1 MEKNLTKQTKER
13 KVSAFKIK
21 LVSALSVAS
30 EDRSEPLKG
39 NYPGGRF
46 KRYIDILKTYF
57 QPLMI
62 VNLLTLIFCLPIIGI
77 LVFFEVYG
85 VEQFGYLVAKISQI
99 DPPFLL
105 GNFGIGASSSLATEI
120 AKSYLLNSYR
130 VMIGGIALFLPLAGV
145 GIAGN
150 MYICTKMVWGE
161 SLLMKKDKYGN
172 DVPRVIKEFFKG
184 VKEFSGRI
192 ALTLLVFGI
201 IFAGC
206 SLMIVEFVN
215 SIWLGISNAGY
226 YIGLILAAIIIV
238 FSGMVMVTYLPFN
251 ISYKSQKTA
260 YRIKNSLI
268 ISSGFSVSAILS
280 FVFALFPFALL
291 LTGDMVKLVVT
302 IAILSFGLSHACL
315 VMVNYADYNS
325 ENLIQPLYQQEM
337 KAQLRKERKQS
348 KKPETMTKQTYKK
361 KPTK

>member
-1 MEKNLTKQTKER
+1 MENNLTKQVKER
-13 KVSAFKIK
+13 KVSALKIK
-21 LVSALSVAS
+21 LVSGLCVAA
-30 EDRSEPLKG
+30 EDRSEPFKG

-62 VNLLTLIFCLPIIGI
+62 VNLLTLVFCLPIIGI
-77 LVFFEVYG
+77 LVFFEMYG
-85 VEQFGYLVAKISQI
+85 VEQFGYLIAKISII
-99 DPPFLL
+99 DPPYLL

-150 MYICTKMVWGE
+150 LYICTKMVWGE

-184 VKEFSGRI
+184 VKQFSGRV

-201 IFAGC
+201 IFAAC

-215 SIWLGISNAGY
+215 SIWLGNSNAGY
-226 YIGLILAAIIIV
+226 YIGLILALLVMV

-251 ISYKSQKTA
+251 ISYKTQTIPNK
-260 YRIKNSLI
+260 IKNSLI
-268 ISSGFSVSAILS
+268 IASGFSVSAILA

-291 LTGDMVKLVVT
+291 LTADMVKLVVT

-315 VMVNYADYNS
+315 VMTNYADYNS
-325 ENLIQPLYQQEM
+325 ENLIQPLYQQEI
-337 KAQLRKERKQS
+337 KSQQRKERKKS
-348 KKPETMTKQTYKK
+348 KKPDSTVKQTYKK
-361 KPTK
+361 KLNK